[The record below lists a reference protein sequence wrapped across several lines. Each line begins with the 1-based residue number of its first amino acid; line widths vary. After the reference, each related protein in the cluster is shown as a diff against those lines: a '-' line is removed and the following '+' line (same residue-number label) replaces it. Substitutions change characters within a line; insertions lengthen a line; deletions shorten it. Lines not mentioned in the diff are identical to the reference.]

1 MTTIST
7 STPTRQCRRC
17 QATDHL
23 RLEGSF
29 TIWNEAMTNPQQLNL
44 YVCVDRKGCS
54 ERVNDAHHS
63 IKEAELWENYHQ
75 DCRPRRYTPR
85 KYWNDGKRLTFA
97 IAQVLFM
104 QAGMTLEK
112 GRSDFPEGLKSGYI
126 INREWRYT
134 SLLEAIKL
142 IEDKRFASLGDQ
154 TQQKQTGCQQAQT

>member
-7 STPTRQCRRC
+7 STPTRHCRRC

-23 RLEGSF
+23 RLEDSF
-29 TIWNEAMTNPQQLNL
+29 TIWHEAMTNPQQLNL
-44 YVCVDRKGCS
+44 YVCVNRKTCS
-54 ERVNDAHHS
+54 ERVNEAEARL
-63 IKEAELWENYHQ
+63 KEADLWENYHRE
-75 DCRPRRYTPR
+75 CRPRRYTPR
-85 KYWNDGKRLTFA
+85 KYWADGKRLTFA

-104 QAGMTLEK
+104 QAGMVLEK

-142 IEDKRFASLGDQ
+142 IENKP
-154 TQQKQTGCQQAQT
+154 KKKKVGCKQAQP